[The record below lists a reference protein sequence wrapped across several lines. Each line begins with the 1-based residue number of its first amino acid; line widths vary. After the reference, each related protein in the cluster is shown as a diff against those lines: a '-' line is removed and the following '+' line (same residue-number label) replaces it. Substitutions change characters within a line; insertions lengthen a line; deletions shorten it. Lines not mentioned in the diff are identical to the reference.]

1 MAEKLDYAPAP
12 EKQPETPA
20 DRVLKLVLIIGLAM
34 LAITSL
40 LLDGGRMFAISA
52 LLISILLIIL
62 SVISIATGATAN
74 WSVHGIAN
82 RLPGC
87 WPRHVGLVRL
97 RNANR

>member
-62 SVISIATGATAN
+62 SVISIATAPPQTGRFTALR
-74 WSVHGIAN
+74 IAC
-82 RLPGC
+82 LV
-87 WPRHVGLVRL
+87 VGLGTL
-97 RNANR
+97 ALCA